1 MQFCFHMGE
10 GNEGQVMLEVC
21 ILSII
26 SFIAT
31 NIDDMIINTF
41 FFVSAERKKDIYSII
56 FGKYLGMGA
65 LVLLSMI
72 GAAGLGYLP
81 VQYIGY
87 LGIIPIILGVKE
99 MISNG
104 KNGGESKYEVDSEM
118 NPVINPEMGAVNN
131 RKLLVT
137 VAAVTIANGSDN
149 IGVYVPMFTGFSVT
163 EYAVCLLVFV
173 IMTAVWCL
181 LGYKLSGIPVLK
193 GKIEKYKNVIVPAVY
208 VLLGVYILLKHST
221 GLYGLF
227 RKYHRVYRWV

>member
-1 MQFCFHMGE
+1 MMTILIGGDWNYAE
-10 GNEGQVMLEVC
+10 SIKKVMIEVC

-56 FGKYLGMGA
+56 FGKYFGMGA
-65 LVLLSMI
+65 LVLLSMT

-81 VQYIGY
+81 VRYIGY
-87 LGIIPIILGVKE
+87 LGIIPIVLGVKE
-99 MISNG
+99 IISNG
-104 KNGGESKYEVDSEM
+104 KNGGESEYEMDSEM
-118 NPVINPEMGAVNN
+118 NPVMKSVNN

-137 VAAVTIANGSDN
+137 VAAVTIANGADN
-149 IGVYVPMFTGFSVT
+149 IGVYIPLFTGFSVV

-181 LGYKLSGIPVLK
+181 LGYRLSGIPVLK
-193 GKIEKYKNVIVPAVY
+193 EKIEKYKDIIVPAVY
-208 VLLGVYILLKHST
+208 ILLGVYILLKNM
-221 GLYGLF
+221 L
-227 RKYHRVYRWV
+227 